1 MTTTAMTTFPNEKI
15 EKWRGT
21 TKLKLFIP
29 NLRVVA
35 IKKNK
40 KNFNINNS
48 PPSCKRGNGEK
59 NLQIVKK
66 D

>member
-40 KNFNINNS
+40 KISTLIIRHRVVNEETE
-48 PPSCKRGNGEK
+48 KK